1 MNFVKILD
9 LQKKNY
15 LIGIR
20 KLNMI
25 FIKILNEFNYFRN
38 FYKDCPDGKLT
49 LKQFEHQYSKIMG
62 KPTQKT
68 SDYVKHMFN
77 VYDADKNQFIDFR

>member
-1 MNFVKILD
+1 MKIRD

-15 LIGIR
+15 LLGIR
-20 KLNMI
+20 NYFDKNFVFVLC
-25 FIKILNEFNYFRN
+25 FIEIIFRN

-49 LKQFEHQYSKIMG
+49 LKQFEQEYAKIMG

-68 SDYVKHMFN
+68 ADYVKHMFS
-77 VYDADKNQFIDFR
+77 VYDQDKNQFIDFK

>member
-9 LQKKNY
+9 LLKKNY
-15 LIGIR
+15 LLGIR
-20 KLNMI
+20 KLSFVEI
-25 FIKILNEFNYFRN
+25 FLLNLIIFRN

-49 LKQFEHQYSKIMG
+49 LKQFEHEYSKIMG

-77 VYDADKNQFIDFR
+77 VYDQDKNQFIDFK